1 MILIHIPKT
10 AGQSFAYSSKAQ
22 TFGHKPIC
30 KIETDANQDVFT
42 ITRNP
47 YDRAVSVHYFMRQLH
62 KNPPFDTGKMYKDVN
77 FYWQRIYK
85 NRHRLGKSI
94 YHLPQ
99 FWFLCE
105 GGCVSKRITSILK
118 YETLE
123 HDYNILSQTH
133 NIGKLIKRNISR
145 YRPATP
151 WQDELTPESI
161 AKIGELYAE
170 DFEHL
175 NYERIS

>member
-10 AGQSFAYSSKAQ
+10 AGQSFAYSSKAK

-30 KIETDANQDVFT
+30 EIETDGQDVFT
-42 ITRNP
+42 IKRNP
-47 YDRAVSVHYFMRQLH
+47 YDRAVSIHYFMRQLH
-62 KNPPFDTGKMYKDVN
+62 KNPPFDTGKMYEDVN

-105 GGCVSKRITSILK
+105 HGAISKRITRILK
-118 YETLE
+118 FETLD
-123 HDYNILSQTH
+123 HDYAALSEEK
-133 NIGKLIKRNISR
+133 NIGNLIRRNVSR
-145 YRPATP
+145 YRPAIS

-161 AKIGELYAE
+161 AKIGELYAD

-175 NYERIS
+175 GYERIG